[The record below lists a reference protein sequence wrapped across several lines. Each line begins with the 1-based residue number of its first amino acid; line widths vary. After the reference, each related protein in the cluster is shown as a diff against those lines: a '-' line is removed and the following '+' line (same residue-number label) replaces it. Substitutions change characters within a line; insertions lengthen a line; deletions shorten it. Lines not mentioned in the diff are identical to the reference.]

1 MKIAIIDCIGLH
13 YDGTTLQKRGIG
25 GSESA
30 IISIAKELVKL
41 GLEVTIF
48 NDCNTEETNPG
59 IYDGVTYQPIGSSV
73 KDKFDIV
80 ISQRTVIPF
89 TPIDQYDIVRQPP
102 PRDYDPRWF
111 TQFQSK
117 DILKILW
124 MQDTFIWGDLIL
136 EDLVV
141 NGHIDEVFNL
151 SDWHISYTIN
161 CDHGKKRIFEV
172 LKDKIF
178 HTRNGI
184 NRWIE
189 EVDISAKDP
198 HHFVYNASITK
209 GMIPLVKH
217 IWPKVKQR
225 VPQARLTIIGGY
237 YDFKDN
243 DKSPYKD
250 QWLDLY
256 QSAKND
262 TSITFT
268 GIIPQPKIAEIVA
281 NASYMIYP
289 GAYPETSGI
298 ATIESVNYNT
308 PILGTR
314 FGAMNESGT
323 EAAGYYI
330 DYAIEPN
337 SLFPGIPLEEQV
349 NKFVEMTVNAVNT
362 PYLHQQ
368 KMYACNNI
376 KDISTWDTIALQW
389 KQHFYHKF
397 NQRLS
402 DDEQKRVDWINYRV
416 HKVFERRYSNPEEV
430 QNYTSPELVQS
441 LDQKRVRVAIIDII
455 GTCYDGDTLHRR
467 GLGGSE
473 AAVVQ
478 VANELSHIGFDVTVF
493 NACDEDDCFPGVYG
507 NVMYLPL
514 NEIENAKDFD
524 VVISSRVGTPF
535 VPEYWNIE
543 QASVRK
549 VPYEYFR
556 NIQNAKI
563 KVLWMHDTFSSNDI
577 IIEKLLVE
585 QHINELWT
593 LSDFHY
599 NYLTNNT
606 HGSTYSQM
614 RNYEVLRNHT
624 WITRN
629 GMKLS
634 KQIRNLSNKEPH
646 HFVFNSN
653 RLKGLHPLLHDV
665 WPQVKKRIPNAKL
678 TVVGGY
684 YKLSKAVA
692 YDNEYEDFMKMVGD
706 AKDDA
711 SITFTGILSL
721 ESIYDIY
728 AKASYLLYPTE
739 YPETFGISTLE
750 AQYHDMQV
758 LTCKFGALEEL
769 AQPSDSMIDY
779 SCTPNALKH
788 DINRF
793 EQAERLADLALKTV
807 NQKNKSNQLKKFEQ
821 IREIAG
827 WDTVA
832 LEWKQHIYSK
842 LDLYLSASESEQSL
856 YTRSQWQKIFG
867 RRVTAPE
874 QWVAPF
880 SNDQRKIV
888 VISPFYNADQF
899 IERCIHSVAAQIY
912 DNYEHILIDDCSTET
927 SNAALNTIANLP
939 ENIRHKFKLIKN
951 STNQGAVYNHINTIR
966 DLNDDDIVILLDGD
980 DWLTNSPDIFQYY
993 NRIHENNDFTY
1004 GSCWSVVDNIP
1015 LVSQPY
1021 PSQVKANK
1029 SYREHMFNWYAPYT
1043 HLRTLKAKLI
1053 KYEDDSVFMDKEK
1066 NWFKAGGDLATF
1078 YQAIENCDSD
1088 RIYCSADV
1096 VYQYND
1102 AHPHNDYKINGEEQT
1117 KTARSIARIP
1127 APPKEMFTVT
1137 IPTMWRCLDIFQ
1149 RALIEY
1155 CNCDYI
1161 NEVIIVNNDVKI
1173 TPDWEIL
1180 NHEKMIILNQ
1190 EKNIKVNPAW
1200 NLGVKLAKND
1210 RVAIINDDVVFD
1222 IKIFEKLQSKINN
1235 KSGVHGFI
1243 TGEAHFNHPISTDY
1257 SISFMNMQHGI
1268 SLFGFGMAMF
1278 LHKSNWIPIP
1288 EQFEIYY
1295 GDDFIIKTHMDKNLT
1310 PVMIYNHKFESPM
1323 ASTSS
1328 DSLIVS
1334 DSYERESLLWQNMI
1348 NQNNAPKKILIAIP
1362 CKNDI
1367 EADTFKSIYDLE
1379 VPEGYVTEFQYFYGY
1394 AVDQVRNLIAHWVVN
1409 TYDYLLAIDHDVVF
1423 PADTLK
1429 KMLVHDK
1436 PIVSGVYR
1444 QRLEPQ
1450 MIELYDLNMHRLDV
1464 SQLTGTLQE
1473 IGGCGFGC
1481 VLVKKEVFSAIQYPW
1496 FFYHQALNHN
1506 HTFSEDL
1513 DFCKKV
1519 LEKGFKIY
1527 ADSSIL
1533 CKHIGQKVFEIELP
1547 KLQED
1552 SITARLRE
1560 LSNMDLLPS
1569 THISYL
1575 KKIGHEGV
1583 QPKVIYDIGAC
1594 VLHWT
1599 NSAKRIWPNSQFVAF
1614 EAMNST
1620 EFLYQESKMPYV
1632 AGALL
1637 YKEDDVDI
1645 KFYQNLEHPGGNSMY
1660 RENPELSPAAKFL
1673 FDDHH
1678 MVMKKGM
1685 RLDTLVKMFNFDQPD
1700 LIKMDVQGAELDVL
1714 LGATETLKNC
1724 KDLILELQSEEYN
1737 IGSPK
1742 FDEVKSY
1749 LKSIGF
1755 QLVHGPFSSTT
1766 KFDGDYHFSRSHSL
1780 Q

>member
-13 YDGTTLQKRGIG
+13 YDGTTLEKRGIG

-30 IISIAKELVKL
+30 IISIARELVKI
-41 GLEVTIF
+41 GLDVTIF

-59 IYDGVTYQPIGSSV
+59 IYDGVNYQPIGSSV

-89 TPIDQYDIVRQPP
+89 TPIDQYDVVRQPP

-141 NGHIDEVFNL
+141 NGHIDEIFNL
-151 SDWHISYTIN
+151 SDWHISYTTN

-250 QWLDLY
+250 QWLDLH

-262 TSITFT
+262 PSITFT

-281 NASYMIYP
+281 NASFMIYP

-298 ATIESVNYNT
+298 ATIESINYNT
-308 PILGTR
+308 PVLGTR

-389 KQHFYHKF
+389 KQHFYHKS

-430 QNYTSPELVQS
+430 QTYTSPEQVQP
-441 LDQKRVRVAIIDII
+441 LDQKQVKVAIIDIM
-455 GTCYDGDTLHRR
+455 GACYDGDTLNRR

-478 VANELSHIGFDVTVF
+478 IANELSHIGFDVTVF

-507 NVMYLPL
+507 NVTYLPL
-514 NEIENAKDFD
+514 NEIQNAKDFD

-549 VPYEYFR
+549 VPYEHFR

-599 NYLTNNT
+599 NYLTNNK

-629 GMKLS
+629 GMKLP
-634 KQIRNLSNKEPH
+634 KQTRNLKDKEPH

-653 RLKGLHPLLHDV
+653 RSKGLHPLLHDV

-692 YDNEYEDFMKMVGD
+692 HDDEYEDFMKMVGD

-739 YPETFGISTLE
+739 HPETFGISTLE
-750 AQYHDMQV
+750 AQYHNMQV

-769 AQPSDSMIDY
+769 AYPSDSMIEY

-793 EQAERLADLALKTV
+793 EQAEKFADLTFKTV

-842 LDLYLSASESEQSL
+842 LDLYLSADESERSL

-888 VISPFYNADQF
+888 VISPFYNADEF
-899 IERCIHSVAAQIY
+899 IERCINSVAAQIY
-912 DNYEHILIDDCSTET
+912 NNYEHILIDDCSTET
-927 SNAALNTIANLP
+927 SNTALNTIANLP

-993 NRIHENNDFTY
+993 NHIHENNDFTY

-1053 KYEDDSVFMDKEK
+1053 KYEDNSAFMDKDG

-1102 AHPHNDYKINGEEQT
+1102 AHPHNDYKVNGEEQT
-1117 KTARSIARIP
+1117 KTARSIIRKP
-1127 APPKEMFTVT
+1127 
-1137 IPTMWRCLDIFQ
+1137 
-1149 RALIEY
+1149 
-1155 CNCDYI
+1155 
-1161 NEVIIVNNDVKI
+1161 
-1173 TPDWEIL
+1173 EIM
-1180 NHEKMIILNQ
+1180 K
-1190 EKNIKVNPAW
+1190 
-1200 NLGVKLAKND
+1200 
-1210 RVAIINDDVVFD
+1210 
-1222 IKIFEKLQSKINN
+1222 SK
-1235 KSGVHGFI
+1235 
-1243 TGEAHFNHPISTDY
+1243 
-1257 SISFMNMQHGI
+1257 
-1268 SLFGFGMAMF
+1268 
-1278 LHKSNWIPIP
+1278 
-1288 EQFEIYY
+1288 
-1295 GDDFIIKTHMDKNLT
+1295 
-1310 PVMIYNHKFESPM
+1310 
-1323 ASTSS
+1323 
-1328 DSLIVS
+1328 
-1334 DSYERESLLWQNMI
+1334 
-1348 NQNNAPKKILIAIP
+1348 KKILIAIP

-1379 VPEGYVTEFQYFYGY
+1379 LPEGYETEFQYFYGY

-1409 TYDYLLAIDHDVVF
+1409 AYDYLLAIDHDVVF

-1429 KMLVHDK
+1429 KMLAHDK

-1450 MIELYDLNMHRLDV
+1450 MIELYDLNMRRLDV

-1519 LEKGFKIY
+1519 LEKGFKLY

-1533 CKHIGQKVFEIELP
+1533 CKHIGQKVFEVEFP

-1552 SITARLRE
+1552 PITARLRE

-1569 THISYL
+1569 THLSYL
-1575 KKIGHEGV
+1575 KKIGHEGL

-1599 NSAKRIWPNSQFVAF
+1599 NSAKRVWPNSQFVAF

-1660 RENPELSPAAKFL
+1660 RENPELSPAASVL
-1673 FDDHH
+1673 FDDNH

-1685 RLDTLVKMFNFDQPD
+1685 RLDTLVKMFNFAQPD

-1742 FDEVKSY
+1742 FDEVQSY
-1749 LKSIGF
+1749 LESIGF
-1755 QLVHGPFSSTT
+1755 QLVHGPFSST
-1766 KFDGDYHFSRSHSL
+1766 KFDGDYHFSRSHHL